1 MNWFYQLFL
10 INTVALAN
18 DSNKLISVIVLFRH
32 GARAPTDKLS
42 NQTYQQYFPNGLGE
56 LTSKGIEH
64 SYLLGKFLR
73 DRYVATGFLRTPLLP
88 SQVYFRSKANNR
100 CLMSASLVAN
110 GMFDVDG
117 RPSGAVVPIYSQEK
131 GDRLLSGT
139 LGCDVELKRIN
150 DTCGRQPAPS
160 YTNFTEYEGF
170 IYECLG
176 LQKNSTLF
184 PTGKSFEVADSFIN
198 EYQNGLPMPPW
209 FDEHR
214 KEIYGSFVKVENF
227 IIGAGE
233 YHNPDVLRVKSGF
246 LLYTVLNQLKSNWE
260 RFASQ
265 GALEKNKF
273 IAYSTQDW
281 LMQAFMDSLGI
292 RSEAIGDASLPV
304 YNSLIIL
311 ELRRVKDVPVIKV
324 FYRDPSNETLNDVTP
339 SIRGCESQI
348 ECSLPQ
354 VLSCCPQYTTENPE
368 RECHPSR
375 ISIHV

>member
-160 YTNFTEYEGF
+160 YTN
-170 IYECLG
+170 
-176 LQKNSTLF
+176 
-184 PTGKSFEVADSFIN
+184 
-198 EYQNGLPMPPW
+198 YQNGLPMPPW

-273 IAYSTQDW
+273 IAYSTPFPL
-281 LMQAFMDSLGI
+281 LMAVHI
-292 RSEAIGDASLPV
+292 PNPV
-304 YNSLIIL
+304 LCQRE
-311 ELRRVKDVPVIKV
+311 ELNKYLAGKDNLDMCQQLYCEE
-324 FYRDPSNETLNDVTP
+324 FYLLKSPYL
-339 SIRGCESQI
+339 C
-348 ECSLPQ
+348 
-354 VLSCCPQYTTENPE
+354 
-368 RECHPSR
+368 
-375 ISIHV
+375 